1 MSSLADRLRGI
12 VAGVG
17 TGGPAGAGALAE
29 RAAHA
34 VAGRVVPDESA
45 RVLGG
50 RVEQHPAGTAIRVTR
65 HYPADA
71 RYGHVRLGEA
81 VAQVLEA
88 TDAFE
93 VLTRAWP
100 SGAEASDARR
110 PALDDLWLL
119 DLETTGLAGGAG
131 TQAFLIGC
139 AHLSAGGV
147 TVEQWLL
154 PGFEHE
160 RALLA
165 LFAEWSK
172 GRGTLVTF
180 NGKSFDVPL
189 IDTRYQF
196 HRTASPLAGVWHT
209 DMLHPA
215 RRLWR
220 LQGSAYGPVEGS
232 CSLGTLEQRLAGV
245 ARVGDVPGAEIPG
258 RYFQFVRDGEA
269 APLEPVLEHN
279 RLDLVSLVLVLS
291 ATLQRI
297 ARGPASTRD
306 AYEALGL
313 ARVYE
318 RAGQWH
324 EADAAYS
331 ASIQQLQRVG
341 RDPSTLADVL
351 RRQALL
357 RRRQGRTS
365 DAAAVWSTLAA
376 LRGAPTALRREA
388 REALAIFHEHRD
400 GNLWAARQH
409 VNALLSE
416 VRDEGREAAQHRL
429 HRIERKL
436 QARSGTDLLGSTD
449 RAEG

>member
-17 TGGPAGAGALAE
+17 TGGVGGAGALAM
-29 RAAHA
+29 RAAA
-34 VAGRVVPDESA
+34 AEAGRVVPSEAAD
-45 RVLGG
+45 VLGG
-50 RVEQHPAGTAIRVTR
+50 VVVSHEAGEAIRVTR
-65 HYPADA
+65 HYPAA
-71 RYGHVRLGEA
+71 MRHGRVTLGD
-81 VAQVLEA
+81 VLAQVLGAPEA
-88 TDAFE
+88 FA
-93 VLTRAWP
+93 VLARAWP
-100 SGAEASDARR
+100 SSPEVAGAPTPSVDG
-110 PALDDLWLL
+110 LWLL

-131 TQAFLIGC
+131 TQAFLIGG
-139 AHLSAGGV
+139 AHLSAEGI

-165 LFAEWSK
+165 VFAEWARE
-172 GRGTLVTF
+172 RGALVTF

-189 IDTRYQF
+189 IETRYQF
-196 HRTASPLAGVWHT
+196 HRTTSPLAGVWHT

-220 LQGSAYGPVEGS
+220 LQGSAYGPTEGS

-258 RYFQFVRDGEA
+258 RYFQFVRDGQA
-269 APLEPVLEHN
+269 GPLEPVLEHN

-291 ATLQRI
+291 AAMHRI
-297 ARGPASTRD
+297 THGPAGVRD

-318 RAGQWH
+318 RAGQGA
-324 EADAAYS
+324 EADVAYGAA
-331 ASIQQLQRVG
+331 IRHLERVG
-341 RDPSTLADVL
+341 RDPATLGEAL

-357 RRRQGRTS
+357 RRRQGRAA
-365 DAAAVWSTLAA
+365 DAAASWGALAS
-376 LRGAPTALRREA
+376 LRGAPPALRREA
-388 REALAIFHEHRD
+388 REALAIFHEHREGD
-400 GNLWAARQH
+400 LWAARQH
-409 VNALLSE
+409 AHELLSDA
-416 VRDEGREAAQHRL
+416 RDEVREAAQHRL

-436 QARSGTDLLGSTD
+436 QARSGADLLGSTD
-449 RAEG
+449 RAE

>member
-17 TGGPAGAGALAE
+17 TGGADGAAALAL
-29 RAAHA
+29 RASTAE
-34 VAGRVVPDESA
+34 AGRVVPAEAA

-50 RVEQHPAGTAIRVTR
+50 RLDLHAGGTAIRVTR
-65 HYPADA
+65 HYSADV
-71 RYGHVRLGEA
+71 RYGQVRIGDVVAHLREA
-81 VAQVLEA
+81 AE
-88 TDAFE
+88 AFE

-100 SGAEASDARR
+100 STSDAEGART
-110 PALDDLWLL
+110 PTLDDLWLL

-139 AHLSAGGV
+139 AHLTEGGV

-160 RALLA
+160 RALLG
-165 LFAEWSK
+165 LFAEWSQ

-196 HRTASPLAGVWHT
+196 HRTASPLTGVWHT

-220 LQGSAYGPVEGS
+220 LQGAAYGPTEGS

-258 RYFQFVRDGEA
+258 RYFQFVRDGLA

-279 RLDLVSLVLVLS
+279 RLDLVSLVVVLS
-291 ATLQRI
+291 ATLERI
-297 ARGPASTRD
+297 TRGPQSTRD

-313 ARVYE
+313 ARLYE
-318 RAGQWH
+318 RAGQWQ
-324 EADAAYS
+324 EADAAYGT
-331 ASIQQLQRVG
+331 AVEHLQRSG
-341 RDPSTLADVL
+341 RDPQTLADGL

-357 RRRQGRTS
+357 RRRQGRAS
-365 DAAAVWSTLAA
+365 EAAAVWSVLAT

-388 REALAIFHEHRD
+388 REALAIFHEHREGD
-400 GNLWAARQH
+400 LWAARQH
-409 VNALLSE
+409 VHALLGE
-416 VRDEGREAAQHRL
+416 GHEDGRDAAQHRL

-436 QARSGTDLLGSTD
+436 RARSGADLLELTD
-449 RAEG
+449 RAE

>member
-1 MSSLADRLRGI
+1 MSLLADRLRGI

-17 TGGPAGAGALAE
+17 TGGTAGAAALAL
-29 RAAHA
+29 RAAA
-34 VAGRVVPDESA
+34 ADAGRVVPDGA
-45 RVLGG
+45 AHVLGG
-50 RVEQHPAGTAIRVTR
+50 RVESHAGGAAIRVTR
-65 HYPADA
+65 HYSADA
-71 RYGHVRLGEA
+71 RYGRVCLGDE
-81 VAQVLEA
+81 VTRVLEA
-88 TDAFE
+88 TAAFD

-100 SGAEASDARR
+100 SASGVPDGRR

-139 AHLSAGGV
+139 AHLSQGGV

-165 LFAEWSK
+165 LFAEWSQD
-172 GRGTLVTF
+172 RGTLVTF

-189 IDTRYQF
+189 IDTRYRF

-220 LQGSAYGPVEGS
+220 LQGSAYGPIEGS

-258 RYFQFVRDGEA
+258 RFFQFVRDGHA

-291 ATLQRI
+291 ATLKRI
-297 ARGPASTRD
+297 SQGPASVRD

-318 RAGQWH
+318 RAGQWN
-324 EADAAYS
+324 EADAAYD
-331 ASIQQLQRVG
+331 AAAQQLQRVG

-357 RRRQGRTS
+357 RRRQGRGS
-365 DAAAVWSTLAA
+365 EAAAVWSVLAT
-376 LRGAPTALRREA
+376 LRGAPAALRREA
-388 REALAIFHEHRD
+388 REALAIFHEHREGD
-400 GNLWAARQH
+400 LWAARQH
-409 VNALLSE
+409 VHALLSE
-416 VRDEGREAAQHRL
+416 ARDDGREAAQHRL

-436 QARSGTDLLGSTD
+436 QARSGTDLLGSSD
-449 RAEG
+449 RAD